1 MKSYV
6 PMIRRRLARIV
17 AAAFAVAALSPI
29 ALRAQAS
36 GLGQQSLRPYWHVF
50 AAYTVVIVLVA
61 GWAFSIS
68 RRLKDVEN
76 RLSD

>member
-1 MKSYV
+1 MRSFQLRALG
-6 PMIRRRLARIV
+6 PARALG
-17 AAAFAVAALSPI
+17 AAVFAAVLTPSV
-29 ALRAQAS
+29 LVAQAS

-50 AAYTVVIVLVA
+50 AAYTLVILLVA
-61 GWAFSIS
+61 AWAFSIG